1 MSLFALIDGCR
12 KTDAKS
18 QKVQE
23 IWRRVNSFAERDG
36 FDETTPN
43 DIITQLCQLSHMS
56 LIVKVGKQVGYQMAF
71 STKLKESEEEN
82 IYQLGLKEIPSIS
95 STCSE
100 KENANQKLC
109 VASVAL
115 DSKKKLEDEKNA
127 KLKSERWEEKKALL
141 LPELQDIGMCIVRN
155 FREKKK
161 GCSMTKTDLI
171 DSVSRGH
178 IGFFFKRSHK
188 EIAYFLELFTEAL
201 PEYFD
206 IKTYDEE
213 IYFTRKDKD
222 CKIDMVRYKLKS
234 FLDEKLQRQK
244 NLTVDEV
251 IQNMAELKF

>member
-1 MSLFALIDGCR
+1 M
-12 KTDAKS
+12 
-18 QKVQE
+18 
-23 IWRRVNSFAERDG
+23 
-36 FDETTPN
+36 
-43 DIITQLCQLSHMS
+43 
-56 LIVKVGKQVGYQMAF
+56 
-71 STKLKESEEEN
+71 
-82 IYQLGLKEIPSIS
+82 
-95 STCSE
+95 
-100 KENANQKLC
+100 
-109 VASVAL
+109 

-127 KLKSERWEEKKALL
+127 KLKSEWWEEKKTLL

-178 IGFFFKRSHK
+178 IGSFFKRSHK

-222 CKIDMVRYKLKS
+222 CKIDMVRYKLTRARLRARARS
-234 FLDEKLQRQK
+234 AWCDYFDRATSLNCENRSHV
-244 NLTVDEV
+244 N
-251 IQNMAELKF
+251 

>member
-82 IYQLGLKEIPSIS
+82 IYQLGLKEILSIS

-100 KENANQKLC
+100 KENVNQKLC
-109 VASVAL
+109 
-115 DSKKKLEDEKNA
+115 
-127 KLKSERWEEKKALL
+127 R
-141 LPELQDIGMCIVRN
+141 
-155 FREKKK
+155 
-161 GCSMTKTDLI
+161 
-171 DSVSRGH
+171 
-178 IGFFFKRSHK
+178 
-188 EIAYFLELFTEAL
+188 
-201 PEYFD
+201 
-206 IKTYDEE
+206 
-213 IYFTRKDKD
+213 
-222 CKIDMVRYKLKS
+222 
-234 FLDEKLQRQK
+234 
-244 NLTVDEV
+244 
-251 IQNMAELKF
+251 